1 MSGPRKFLAE
11 LQRRNVPR
19 AVLLY
24 AGAVWAL
31 AQGIAQL
38 SPAVGLPDWATRW
51 FLIAAIIGSPF
62 WIAFAWFYEFTPQGL
77 KRESEIPADAS
88 IKRATSRKLDRAII
102 VVLAVAVVL
111 LATDRFVSHGDAGK
125 IAIPDKSI
133 AVLPLA
139 NESGDKDQQYFS
151 DGLSENFIVALSQFS
166 GLKVIG
172 RNSSFQFRD
181 SKDSSVRI
189 GQLLGVATLLEGSVQ
204 RAGEAVRISAE
215 LIRAADGS
223 TIWTQRYDRPYKDL
237 FALQDEITKE
247 VAGALK
253 AKLLANGDVAIQT
266 DRPPSGN
273 LDAYSTYLQGKF
285 FFARGSETDLRKA
298 IEQYAVATR
307 IDPSYALA
315 WAESSHAENWL
326 AGAFLSGAEAQRVI
340 EQARQAANSAL
351 ELEPSLAAAHSA
363 HGELL
368 SAFDFD
374 WNGAEAEFRRALQLA
389 PDNTVAM
396 ENLGILLAA
405 RGRPKQAIAL
415 TRQSLATDPLRVNGY
430 LLLSRYLGSL
440 GQLDEATQSIRKAI
454 DLQPASGIYDAR
466 LVEVEIQ
473 RGDANAA
480 LATAQRTL
488 PGTWQDYALALA
500 RQIGNDRTAADA
512 ALKLM
517 IDKHADGMAFQIAEV
532 YALRH
537 DPDQTFAWLDRA
549 FANRDPGIQFL
560 LVNPFILRYR
570 DDPRFAAFCKKVGL
584 PTTTDAVAMK

>member
-1 MSGPRKFLAE
+1 MGEL
-11 LQRRNVPR
+11 LQRLRERKLVQ
-19 AVLLY
+19 
-24 AGAVWAL
+24 WAL
-31 AQGIAQL
+31 AY
-38 SPAVGLPDWATRW
+38 
-51 FLIAAIIGSPF
+51 IAA
-62 WIAFAWFYEFTPQGL
+62 AFALIQVLDVVAQRFAWPDSLERILILALAIGFFVVLVLAWYHGEKGAQKVTGTELMILALLLAIGGGL
-77 KRESEIPADAS
+77 LWRFARAPEAVPVAAQTTAAPTTSAAAIPA
-88 IKRATSRKLDRAII
+88 
-102 VVLAVAVVL
+102 
-111 LATDRFVSHGDAGK
+111 
-125 IAIPDKSI
+125 KSV
-133 AVLPLA
+133 AVLPLT

-181 SKDSSVRI
+181 SRDDSRTI
-189 GQLLGVATLLEGSVQ
+189 GEKLGVATLLEGSVQ

-584 PTTTDAVAMK
+584 PTTTDAKALP